1 MGVNPPPE
9 TTAIE
14 PGEAD
19 ILRRLEK
26 RLLWLST
33 YSVHYANNLR
43 EGSQGVK
50 IGGHQASSSSVVSLM
65 TAMFFRWLKT
75 GDRLAIKPHASPVL
89 HAAHALRGDLPMERL
104 RDLRAFGGLQAYPSR
119 SKDEYPV
126 DFSTGSLGL
135 PSVAASFAAL
145 MQSYIDDHFGEG
157 PAQRFISLV
166 GDAELDE
173 GNIWEALAEE
183 YVAHLGNVIW
193 VVDLNRQSLDRVVP
207 DGKAQQIRDQFR
219 LHGWHV
225 VELKYGKRLQAAFAL
240 RGGESLRRR
249 IDDMSNSEY
258 QSLIGRSG
266 SEIRE
271 GLTRD
276 DAGEYKGLAGLL
288 DRFADEELPALLSD
302 LGGHDIEC
310 IIEGLDEADGV
321 HDKPVM
327 ILAYTVKGWGL
338 PIAGD
343 PMNHSQLLTEAQIA
357 ELRDSAGLGEGE
369 ELAPLALESPEAL
382 AVEAAVARYDARA
395 TLAREE
401 VAPGAVPEEVGAN
414 FSAMSSTQE
423 AFGAIMTRLAREDA
437 LARHIV
443 TTSPDVA
450 VSTNLGGWINRR
462 GVYHPEGKADFFA
475 LQQVQRL
482 LKWEESPAGQ
492 HIELGISENNLMLLL
507 AAFGVS
513 KELCGVRVCPIGTL
527 YDTFISRCLDALR
540 YAVYN
545 GGRFI
550 VVATPSGTS
559 LSPEGGA
566 HQSILTPAVALE
578 MPGLEAY
585 EPTFAV
591 EVEWLLLSAIG
602 RVLGEGD
609 CPAFYLRLSTKPVD
623 QNLLP
628 GDWLA
633 DPLKREVLRRNAL
646 GGGYLLHSAKEAPG
660 YRAGVN
666 AVNLFVSGVMT
677 PEALAAARSMEAEG
691 VYVNVFVLTSAD
703 RIYAEHKK
711 AKKEGRPSRLE
722 MMVGDE
728 HRDNAVVSVLD
739 GHSLALSFLGGAL
752 GADQRCLG
760 TDQFGQS
767 GLPHEVY
774 DALQIGQTHIEEACR
789 EVVG

>member
-1 MGVNPPPE
+1 MNPPPE
-9 TTAIE
+9 TLIE
-14 PGEAD
+14 TNDAD
-19 ILRRLEK
+19 VLRRLEK

-33 YSVHYANNLR
+33 YSVHYANHVR
-43 EGSQGVK
+43 DRAQGVK

-104 RDLRAFGGLQAYPSR
+104 RELRAFGGLQAYPSR
-119 SKDEYPV
+119 LKDEYPV

-135 PSVAASFAAL
+135 PSVAAAFAAL
-145 MQSYIDDHFGEG
+145 MQSYVDDHFGPG
-157 PAQRFISLV
+157 PPQRFISLV

-173 GNIWEALAEE
+173 GNVWEALAEE
-183 YVAHLGNVIW
+183 YVSHLGNVIW

-219 LHGWHV
+219 LHGWRV

-240 RGGESLRRR
+240 PGGEVLRRR
-249 IDDMSNSEY
+249 IDDMSNGEY
-258 QSLIGRSG
+258 QSLIARSG
-266 SEIRE
+266 REIRE
-271 GLTRD
+271 GLTRG
-276 DAGEYKGLAGLL
+276 DAGEYGGLAGVL
-288 DRFADEELPALLSD
+288 DRFEDEALPALLAD
-302 LGGHDIEC
+302 LGGHDMEC
-310 IIEGLDEADGV
+310 ILEALDEADRERNR
-321 HDKPVM
+321 PVM
-327 ILAYTVKGWGL
+327 VLAYTIKGWGL

-343 PMNHSQLLTEAQIA
+343 PMNHAQLLSAAQIDA
-357 ELRDSAGLGEGE
+357 LRDSAGLAPGE
-369 ELAPLALESPEAL
+369 ELAHLPEDSPEARAVAR
-382 AVEAAVARYDARA
+382 AVERYDARA
-395 TLAREE
+395 VLAREAATP
-401 VAPGAVPEEVGAN
+401 APVPEEVGTN
-414 FSAMSSTQE
+414 FPATTSTQE
-423 AFGAIMTRLAREDA
+423 AFGAIMTRIAREEEF
-437 LARHIV
+437 ARHVV

-450 VSTNLGGWINRR
+450 VSTSLGGWINRC

-482 LKWEESPAGQ
+482 LKWEESPSGR

-513 KELCGVRVCPIGTL
+513 KELCGVRICPIGTL

-550 VVATPSGTS
+550 VVATPSGVS
-559 LSPEGGA
+559 LAPEGGA
-566 HQSILTPAVALE
+566 HQSILPPAIALG

-591 EVEWLLLSAIG
+591 EVEWLLLSAIR
-602 RVLGEGD
+602 RVLGEGE

-623 QNLLP
+623 QSLLP
-628 GDWLA
+628 AEWLA
-633 DPLKREVLRRNAL
+633 DSLGREVLRRNVL
-646 GGGYLLHSAKEAPG
+646 GGGYLLHSAKSRPG

-666 AVNLFVSGVMT
+666 AVNLFASGVMT
-677 PEALAAARSMEAEG
+677 PEALAAAHALASEG

-703 RIYAEHKK
+703 RVYADHKE
-711 AKKEGRPSRLE
+711 AKRAGRPSRLE
-722 MMVGDE
+722 MMVGEE
-728 HRDNAVVSVLD
+728 HCDNPVVSVLD

-752 GADQRCLG
+752 GAAQTCLG
-760 TDQFGQS
+760 TDSFGQS
-767 GLPHEVY
+767 GLAHEVY
-774 DALQIGQTHIEEACR
+774 DALEIGQSHIEAACR
-789 EVVG
+789 NALAG